1 MNEIFSNELSR
12 LRLSTVVQGAP
23 VTPTELPTA
32 KLYISNSVKFTA
44 PPVEL
49 TVSQDVENDNPEG
62 KFLIPV
68 PLNVVKDSRYA
79 KVVYSYNLPGFGD
92 VEKEEFFEIR
102 TRLVPYEE
110 YIVMVDDLEMTFDAF
125 NLAETEARMV
135 IEGYTRQKFSKWT
148 GAATV
153 TSDPNRIYLP
163 QYLSELSGINEYGAH
178 DFALETQDYE
188 LEPGGMVVG
197 KTVPIRNFSSSKKFV
212 ISGKWGYVSV
222 PDNIKKAA
230 YELTRD
236 FSSSIINKRRQFLL
250 NSAGQGLGASFS
262 EASDMIS
269 WRAYQDSTGNS
280 VADLLLANYRVFRPG
295 VI

>member
-1 MNEIFSNELSR
+1 MNEIFSNEPSQLK
-12 LRLSTVVQGAP
+12 LHTVVQG
-23 VTPTELPTA
+23 THIDPTEPPTA
-32 KLYISNSVKFTA
+32 KLYVSNDTKFAGAGTD
-44 PPVEL
+44 L
-49 TVSQDVENDNPEG
+49 TVTQVTGTTPEG
-62 KFLIPV
+62 QFTIPI

-92 VEKEEFFEIR
+92 IEKEEFFEIR
-102 TRLVPYEE
+102 TRLIPYEE
-110 YIVMVDDLEMTFDAF
+110 YVLMVDDEEMTFDAF

-135 IEGYTRQKFSKWT
+135 IEGYTRQRFSRWT
-148 GAATV
+148 GTTLV

-178 DFALETQDYE
+178 DFALETQDYT
-188 LEPGGMVVG
+188 LEPGGMVIG
-197 KTVPIRNFSSSKKFV
+197 RTSPLKNAPTAKKFSV
-212 ISGKWGYVSV
+212 SGKWGYISV